1 MSTID
6 IFTNFLWTTQVCL
19 NVYDCKCMYSTTRL
33 YDDDYMQNIN
43 LFSHTQNTDND
54 QAYNIM
60 NPFQQILSTL
70 VKNFKYCTLK
80 DQLIENKHQLKENR
94 RSRRKIQK
102 IRNKQIKKDT
112 ENKNN
117 LSKIEK
123 ISQRHYRTIN
133 QRNNF

>member
-1 MSTID
+1 
-6 IFTNFLWTTQVCL
+6 
-19 NVYDCKCMYSTTRL
+19 
-33 YDDDYMQNIN
+33 
-43 LFSHTQNTDND
+43 
-54 QAYNIM
+54 M